1 MPAAE
6 PLRVR
11 LREPGA
17 PPGAPGREVALPGGP
32 RATVREL
39 AELASSA
46 LRSPAAGAPA
56 PAPGDRRSAP
66 GPAAAPEASSS
77 GGGLA
82 DAEPSAAPAGPAD
95 LQSAA
100 ARAPAAADQQP
111 PPVRLLVRG
120 RELRDAGAAL
130 GDCGVVDGD
139 AVVVLP
145 RRQGRG
151 GRAGGGAEPH
161 GPRRVLARE
170 QECASAWQIM
180 EVTERLAAEKGAGDE
195 FGAGREDGLRRPG
208 DFSSRIGSR
217 GDLRSMMGAI
227 ARAYGIDA
235 DGLEGGGLDLA
246 FPLPGAADDDDDDGA
261 EDDDADDAE
270 AEPAEPDEAAVRQLQ
285 EMGFAEAL
293 CRKALQLRRNHVPAA
308 AEWLLAH
315 ADDPAAAAPLTPE
328 ELRQL
333 AGPSRR
339 DRRRRLRR
347 QFAYNLRQEADP
359 EALHQLME
367 MGFEDDQA
375 RRALRASA
383 NNVELA
389 CQMLLSNAALPPL
402 AAAGG
407 PGDAAAAAS
416 APDDRPLA
424 DAVAAADQAHW
435 LLAEVRDE
443 LEFEGESLI
452 WSDPGGEGAYGPGLR
467 QGTDRPRQTATPT
480 ATPPGCPRASC
491 GSWPAWRPGPRA
503 GPAGS
508 TPPPRT
514 RRRTKRR
521 RRRCGSRPSGR
532 WRRCGRCWRTR
543 RRASTARASPPTPP
557 WGPPSPAS
565 AASSASTPPTPRRT
579 RRRRRR
585 RTRRRWRRAEGRAL
599 LGRRRRL
606 FPLSPGGGP
615 GHGGGGRRGEGR
627 FGFGGLLPS
636 VLA

>member
-39 AELASSA
+39 AELARSA
-46 LRSPAAGAPA
+46 LRSPAAGPPA
-56 PAPGDRRSAP
+56 PAPGDRHSAP
-66 GPAAAPEASSS
+66 GPAGGPAGAAPEAATEEEGAPSPG

-82 DAEPSAAPAGPAD
+82 DAEPSAVPAD
-95 LQSAA
+95 PSHGPDERGATIQKL
-100 ARAPAAADQQP
+100 ARELLARREGPEAPP
-111 PPVRLLVRG
+111 RLLVRG

-139 AVVVLP
+139 DLVVLP

-151 GRAGGGAEPH
+151 ARAGGGAEAH
-161 GPRRVLARE
+161 GSRRVLARE

-180 EVTERLAAEKGAGDE
+180 EVTERLAAEKGTGDE

-246 FPLPGAADDDDDDGA
+246 FPLPGAADDDDGA
-261 EDDDADDAE
+261 EDDDADDVE

-375 RRALRASA
+375 RRALRAAA

-389 CQMLLSNAALPPL
+389 CQMLLSNAPLPPL
-402 AAAGG
+402 AAADG
-407 PGDAAAAAS
+407 PGDAPAAAS

-443 LEFEGESLI
+443 LEFDGESLI
-452 WSDPGGEGAYGPGLR
+452 
-467 QGTDRPRQTATPT
+467 
-480 ATPPGCPRASC
+480 
-491 GSWPAWRPGPRA
+491 
-503 GPAGS
+503 
-508 TPPPRT
+508 
-514 RRRTKRR
+514 
-521 RRRCGSRPSGR
+521 
-532 WRRCGRCWRTR
+532 
-543 RRASTARASPPTPP
+543 
-557 WGPPSPAS
+557 
-565 AASSASTPPTPRRT
+565 
-579 RRRRRR
+579 
-585 RTRRRWRRAEGRAL
+585 
-599 LGRRRRL
+599 
-606 FPLSPGGGP
+606 
-615 GHGGGGRRGEGR
+615 
-627 FGFGGLLPS
+627 
-636 VLA
+636 